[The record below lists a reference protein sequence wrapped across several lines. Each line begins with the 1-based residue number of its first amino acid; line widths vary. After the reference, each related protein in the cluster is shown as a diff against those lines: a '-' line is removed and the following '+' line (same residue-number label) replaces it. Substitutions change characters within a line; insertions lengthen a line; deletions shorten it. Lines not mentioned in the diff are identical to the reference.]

1 MKNDF
6 LTKFF
11 KPPHPVPRQIVGK
24 PPVLPTNPFELSPFG
39 YILLFFV
46 SVLYQKFLTSHTK
59 RLSLIFAVCFFFI
72 EYCFYM
78 VTIENLETGSVDIN
92 FNFLTD
98 RRDGHTTLYQFF
110 CNLVEG
116 SFLLILYG
124 YNPAWYYRGNDA
136 LFYGLIKLGYWKY
149 WIPMGLLMELGGW
162 KLTFWLARQ
171 LPSF

>member
-59 RLSLIFAVCFFFI
+59 RLSLIFA
-72 EYCFYM
+72 
-78 VTIENLETGSVDIN
+78 GSFNFELIDIN
-92 FNFLTD
+92 IDEEKNLRKYIKYTYDVPVVFNE
-98 RRDGHTTLYQFF
+98 R
-110 CNLVEG
+110 NEE
-116 SFLLILYG
+116 
-124 YNPAWYYRGNDA
+124 
-136 LFYGLIKLGYWKY
+136 LFRHKFDEKKFKENFMRKL
-149 WIPMGLLMELGGW
+149 
-162 KLTFWLARQ
+162 
-171 LPSF
+171 